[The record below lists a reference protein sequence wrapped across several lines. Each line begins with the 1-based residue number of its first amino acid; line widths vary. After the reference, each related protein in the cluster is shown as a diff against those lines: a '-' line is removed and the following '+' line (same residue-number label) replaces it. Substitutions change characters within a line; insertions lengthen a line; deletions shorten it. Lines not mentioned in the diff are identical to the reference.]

1 MHMQDKIT
9 KSDHNGEL
17 RIVVKALEAE
27 GARPNELA
35 RTMLPHPLV
44 YQELPYDPEFCIY
57 NGRLM
62 STNLNNA
69 TPDQMHWSVRRQVMI
84 RHTGEL
90 PLEVCGPDAEKLL
103 NRVFTREIKKVKV
116 GRCSYQFACYDDGG
130 IITDGVLMKL
140 AENRYWY
147 VQADG
152 DLFSWL
158 KAHARGLNVEVFD
171 PGVWVSQV
179 QGPRSLDVLA
189 SVVDGGLPEP
199 FRYFDSAEVSIA
211 GQKIIVSRTGFTN
224 ELGWEFYL
232 GPEADAR
239 AVGDCILKAGKSHEM
254 LLVASH
260 ASRPRRIEAGIMNA
274 GSDFD
279 ETVTP
284 FVAGLGEFVDLGKAD
299 FIGKSALQKADR
311 RRRTWGMRVQDG
323 IALIGNGLTK
333 DGSLAG
339 IVCSSAWSPFLQC
352 GVAIVRMNSPDLGPG
367 TTVEVEC
374 NSGERRPAVL
384 CETPMYDQKR
394 EIPRGKL
401 VDIPEIP
408 HV

>member
-171 PGVWVSQV
+171 PGAWR
-179 QGPRSLDVLA
+179 GCL
-189 SVVDGGLPEP
+189 
-199 FRYFDSAEVSIA
+199 
-211 GQKIIVSRTGFTN
+211 
-224 ELGWEFYL
+224 
-232 GPEADAR
+232 
-239 AVGDCILKAGKSHEM
+239 SHPC
-254 LLVASH
+254 
-260 ASRPRRIEAGIMNA
+260 R
-274 GSDFD
+274 
-279 ETVTP
+279 
-284 FVAGLGEFVDLGKAD
+284 
-299 FIGKSALQKADR
+299 Q
-311 RRRTWGMRVQDG
+311 
-323 IALIGNGLTK
+323 
-333 DGSLAG
+333 
-339 IVCSSAWSPFLQC
+339 
-352 GVAIVRMNSPDLGPG
+352 
-367 TTVEVEC
+367 
-374 NSGERRPAVL
+374 
-384 CETPMYDQKR
+384 
-394 EIPRGKL
+394 
-401 VDIPEIP
+401 
-408 HV
+408 